1 MNGDKVDLSR
11 RQLLASAG
19 GISLAA
25 LLTACGGTGDGDSG
39 ATPTSA
45 ATAAQGEPVS
55 GGTLRI
61 GALGRA
67 NAITRDPHGTQANES
82 DYLIISLIYDT
93 LTAPGAS
100 QNTAPRLAASWKAD
114 DDVKTW
120 RFTLAQGATFH
131 DGTPVTAQDVV
142 WSLRRLRETPSG
154 EARLPG
160 IKAADITADGDTV
173 VLTSDYANADLPL
186 LLRLTTFVMK
196 KDTQDV
202 AGAPGSG
209 PFKLDW
215 YRDGNARLVRND
227 AWHGGKP
234 YLDAIEVKIFES
246 PQAMANALLSG
257 QIDVASNVGAVAART
272 AATRSDIQVLRRP
285 DDMAMPIVMRTAEG
299 SPFADPRV
307 REALRLAVDREAMVA
322 QVLSGYGRVANDVL
336 GTGDPAY
343 AKDLPQRT
351 RDLARAKQ
359 LLQEAG
365 FDLSKTYRLRTTED
379 IAGLAESATLFAT
392 QVREAG
398 VQVEV
403 VKEDSGTFWDKTWRK
418 GDLYTTYWGTNDS
431 VIFFTSKLM
440 VTGAGQNETA
450 WSDAE
455 FDRTYKQAVGTLD
468 EAARA
473 RALHR
478 LQEIQ
483 HERSGY
489 LLWGMADG
497 IDLAVPAVR
506 DLPKLPGYGRVQLER
521 VWLAR

>member
-1 MNGDKVDLSR
+1 VA
-11 RQLLASAG
+11 LLAACAG
-19 GISLAA
+19 G
-25 LLTACGGTGDGDSG
+25 GGSQ
-39 ATPTSA
+39 AEPA
-45 ATAAQGEPVS
+45 ATAAQGRPVS

-67 NAITRDPHGTQANES
+67 SAITRDPHGTQANES

-100 QNTAPRLAASWKAD
+100 ENTAPRLATSWKAD

-120 RFTLAQGATFH
+120 RFTLANGATFH
-131 DGTPVTAQDVV
+131 DGTPVTAEDVV

-154 EARLPG
+154 AARLPG
-160 IKAADITADGDTV
+160 IKAAGIRADGDAV
-173 VLTSDYANADLPL
+173 VLTSDYPNADLPL
-186 LLRLTTFVMK
+186 LLRLTTFVLK
-196 KDTQDV
+196 KDTKEV
-202 AGAPGSG
+202 ADAPGSG
-209 PFKLDW
+209 PFKLEW

-246 PQAMANALLSG
+246 PQAMANALLGG
-257 QIDVASNVGAVAART
+257 QIDVASNVGAVAAR
-272 AATRSDIQVLRRP
+272 AAAGRPDVQVLRRP

-299 SPFADPRV
+299 SPFADPKV
-307 REALRLAVDREAMVA
+307 REALRLAVDREAMVK
-322 QVLSGYGRVANDVL
+322 QVLSGYGKVANDVL

-343 AKDLPQRT
+343 AKDLPQRA
-351 RDLARAKQ
+351 RDLTRARR

-365 FDLSKTYRLRTTED
+365 FDLSKTYQLRTTED
-379 IAGLAESATLFAT
+379 IAGLAESAALFAT

-398 VQVEV
+398 VRIEV
-403 VKEDSGTFWDKTWRK
+403 VKEDSGTFWDKTWLK

-431 VIFFTSKLM
+431 VLFFASKVL

-450 WSDAE
+450 WQDAE
-455 FDRTYKQAVGTLD
+455 FDAAYKQAVGTLD
-468 EAARA
+468 ATTRTQ
-473 RALHR
+473 ALRR

-483 HERSGY
+483 HQRSGY

-497 IDLAVPAVR
+497 IDLAAANVR
-506 DLPKLPGYGRVQLER
+506 DLPQLPGYGRVQLER
-521 VWLAR
+521 AWLARA

>member
-1 MNGDKVDLSR
+1 MDGDEVDISR

-19 GISLAA
+19 GAGLAA
-25 LLTACGGTGDGDSG
+25 LLAACGAGG
-39 ATPTSA
+39 APGAAPT
-45 ATAAQGEPVS
+45 ATAAPGKPVS

-67 NAITRDPHGTQANES
+67 SAITRDPHGTQANES
-82 DYLIISLIYDT
+82 DYLVISLVYDT
-93 LTAPGAS
+93 LTAPGATD
-100 QNTAPRLAASWKAD
+100 NTAPRLATAWKAD
-114 DDVKTW
+114 ADARTW
-120 RFTLAQGATFH
+120 RFTLAGNATFH
-131 DGTPVTAQDVV
+131 DGTPVTAEDVA

-154 EARLPG
+154 AARLPG
-160 IKAADITADGDTV
+160 IKASAIRADGDAV

-186 LLRLTTFVMK
+186 LLRLTTFVLK
-196 KDTQDV
+196 KDTKEV

-234 YLDAIEVKIFES
+234 HLDAIEVKIFES
-246 PQAMANALLSG
+246 PQAMANALLAG
-257 QIDVASNVGAVAART
+257 QIDLASNVGAVAART
-272 AATRSDIQVLRRP
+272 AATRPGIQVLRRP

-299 SPFADPRV
+299 SPFADPKV
-307 REALRLAVDREAMVA
+307 REALRLAVDREAMVK
-322 QVLSGYGRVANDVL
+322 QVLSGYGKVANDVL

-351 RDLARAKQ
+351 RDLDRARR

-365 FDLSKTYRLRTTED
+365 FDLSKTYQLRTTED
-379 IAGLAESATLFAT
+379 IAGLAESAALFAT

-398 VQVEV
+398 VQIEV
-403 VKEDSGTFWDKTWRK
+403 VKEDSGTFWDKTWLK

-431 VIFFTSKLM
+431 VLFYASKLLA
-440 VTGAGQNETA
+440 TGAGQNESA

-455 FDRTYKQAVGTLD
+455 FDQTYKQAVGTLD

-473 RALHR
+473 QALR
-478 LQEIQ
+478 RIQEIQ
-483 HERSGY
+483 HQRSGY

-497 IDLAVPAVR
+497 IDLAAPAVR